1 MEGSGMSGDGRV
13 DIWYVLERLE
23 DVRTQ
28 TDLDEFMQ
36 ELRNVVIDYE
46 KSIGNITE
54 DFDIHAALKDVKVDY
69 IERALRKSG
78 NNYTRAAE
86 ILGMSNRQTLKNWA
100 KELGK

>member
-1 MEGSGMSGDGRV
+1 MSADGRV
-13 DIWYVLERLE
+13 SIWYVLERLE

-28 TDLDEFMQ
+28 TDLDDFMK
-36 ELRNVVIDYE
+36 ELREVVIDYE
-46 KSIGNITE
+46 KSIGNVTE

-100 KELGK
+100 KDLGK

>member
-1 MEGSGMSGDGRV
+1 MSGDGRV
-13 DIWYVLERLE
+13 AIWYVLERLE

-36 ELRNVVIDYE
+36 ELRNVVIAYE

>member
-1 MEGSGMSGDGRV
+1 MSGDGRV

-36 ELRNVVIDYE
+36 ELRNVVIAYE
-46 KSIGNITE
+46 KSIGNVIE

>member
-1 MEGSGMSGDGRV
+1 MSADGRV
-13 DIWYVLERLE
+13 SIWYVLERLE

-28 TDLDEFMQ
+28 TDLDDFMK
-36 ELRNVVIDYE
+36 ELREVVIDYE
-46 KSIGNITE
+46 KSIGNVTE

-78 NNYTRAAE
+78 NNYPRAAE
-86 ILGMSNRQTLKNWA
+86 ILGISNRQTLKNWA

>member
-1 MEGSGMSGDGRV
+1 MSGDGRV

-36 ELRNVVIDYE
+36 ELREVVIDYE

-100 KELGK
+100 KDLEK

>member
-1 MEGSGMSGDGRV
+1 MSGDGRV

-46 KSIGNITE
+46 KSIGNVSE
-54 DFDIHAALKDVKVDY
+54 DFDIHAALKDVKIDY

-100 KELGK
+100 KDLGK

>member
-46 KSIGNITE
+46 KSIGNVTE

>member
-1 MEGSGMSGDGRV
+1 MSGDGRV
-13 DIWYVLERLE
+13 SIWYVLERLE

-28 TDLDEFMQ
+28 TDLDEFMK
-36 ELRNVVIDYE
+36 ELREVVIDYE
-46 KSIGNITE
+46 KSIGNVTE
-54 DFDIHAALKDVKVDY
+54 DFDIHAALKDVKIDY

-100 KELGK
+100 KELSK

>member
-1 MEGSGMSGDGRV
+1 MSGDGRV

-36 ELRNVVIDYE
+36 ELRNVVIAYE

-100 KELGK
+100 KDLGK

>member
-1 MEGSGMSGDGRV
+1 MSGDGRV
-13 DIWYVLERLE
+13 AIWYVLERLE

-28 TDLDEFMQ
+28 TDLDDFMK
-36 ELRNVVIDYE
+36 ELREVVIDYE

-86 ILGMSNRQTLKNWA
+86 ILGMSNRQTLKNWV
-100 KELGK
+100 KDLGK

>member
-1 MEGSGMSGDGRV
+1 MSADGRV
-13 DIWYVLERLE
+13 SIWYVLERLE

-28 TDLDEFMQ
+28 TDLDDFMK
-36 ELRNVVIDYE
+36 ELREVVIDYE
-46 KSIGNITE
+46 KSIGNVTE

-86 ILGMSNRQTLKNWA
+86 ILGMSNRQTLKNWG
-100 KELGK
+100 KDLGK

>member
-1 MEGSGMSGDGRV
+1 MSGDGRV

-46 KSIGNITE
+46 NSIGNVTE

>member
-1 MEGSGMSGDGRV
+1 MSGDGRV

-36 ELRNVVIDYE
+36 ELRNIVIDYE
-46 KSIGNITE
+46 KSIGNVTE

-86 ILGMSNRQTLKNWA
+86 ILGMRNRQTLKNWA

>member
-1 MEGSGMSGDGRV
+1 MSGDGRV
-13 DIWYVLERLE
+13 SIWYVLERLE

-28 TDLDEFMQ
+28 TDLDDFMK
-36 ELRNVVIDYE
+36 ELREVVIDYE

-86 ILGMSNRQTLKNWA
+86 ILGMSNRQTLKNWV

>member
-1 MEGSGMSGDGRV
+1 MSADGRV
-13 DIWYVLERLE
+13 SIWYVLERLE

-28 TDLDEFMQ
+28 TDLDDFMK
-36 ELRNVVIDYE
+36 ELREVVIDYE

-54 DFDIHAALKDVKVDY
+54 DFDIHAALKDVKIDY

>member
-28 TDLDEFMQ
+28 TDLDKFMQ

-46 KSIGNITE
+46 KSIGNVTE

>member
-1 MEGSGMSGDGRV
+1 MSADGR
-13 DIWYVLERLE
+13 DSIWYVLERLE

-36 ELRNVVIDYE
+36 ELRNVVIAYE

-86 ILGMSNRQTLKNWA
+86 ILGMSNRQTLKNWV
-100 KELGK
+100 KDLGK

>member
-1 MEGSGMSGDGRV
+1 MSGDGRV
-13 DIWYVLERLE
+13 AIWYVLERLE

-36 ELRNVVIDYE
+36 ELREVVIDYE

-86 ILGMSNRQTLKNWA
+86 ILGMSNRQTLKNWV
-100 KELGK
+100 KDLGK

>member
-1 MEGSGMSGDGRV
+1 MSADGRV
-13 DIWYVLERLE
+13 SIWYVLERLE

-28 TDLDEFMQ
+28 TDLDDFMK
-36 ELRNVVIDYE
+36 ELREVVIDYE
-46 KSIGNITE
+46 KSIGNISE

>member
-1 MEGSGMSGDGRV
+1 MSGDGRV
-13 DIWYVLERLE
+13 AIWYVLERLE

-36 ELRNVVIDYE
+36 ELRNVVIAYE
-46 KSIGNITE
+46 KSIGNVTE
-54 DFDIHAALKDVKVDY
+54 DFDIHAALKDVKIDY

-86 ILGMSNRQTLKNWA
+86 ILGMSNRQTLKNWV
-100 KELGK
+100 KDLGK

>member
-1 MEGSGMSGDGRV
+1 MSGDGRV

-36 ELRNVVIDYE
+36 ELRNVVIAYE
-46 KSIGNITE
+46 KSIGNVTE
-54 DFDIHAALKDVKVDY
+54 DFDIHAALKDVKFDY

>member
-1 MEGSGMSGDGRV
+1 MSADGRV
-13 DIWYVLERLE
+13 SIWYVLERLE

-28 TDLDEFMQ
+28 TDLDDFMK
-36 ELRNVVIDYE
+36 ELREVVIDYE
-46 KSIGNITE
+46 KSIGNVTE

-100 KELGK
+100 KELSK

>member
-1 MEGSGMSGDGRV
+1 MSADGRV
-13 DIWYVLERLE
+13 SIWYVLERLE

>member
-1 MEGSGMSGDGRV
+1 MSGDGRV

-36 ELRNVVIDYE
+36 ELRNVVIAYE

-54 DFDIHAALKDVKVDY
+54 DFDIHAALKDVKYDY
-69 IERALRKSG
+69 IVRALRKSG

-86 ILGMSNRQTLKNWA
+86 ILGMSNRQTLKNWV

>member
-1 MEGSGMSGDGRV
+1 MSADGRV
-13 DIWYVLERLE
+13 SIWYVLERLE

-28 TDLDEFMQ
+28 TDLDEFMK
-36 ELRNVVIDYE
+36 ELREVVIDYE
-46 KSIGNITE
+46 KSIGNISE

-100 KELGK
+100 KEVGK

>member
-1 MEGSGMSGDGRV
+1 MSGDGRV

-36 ELRNVVIDYE
+36 ELREVVIDYE

-86 ILGMSNRQTLKNWA
+86 ILGMSNRQTLKNWV
-100 KELGK
+100 KDLGK

>member
-1 MEGSGMSGDGRV
+1 MSGDGRV

-36 ELRNVVIDYE
+36 ELRNVVIAYE
-46 KSIGNITE
+46 KSIGNVTE

-86 ILGMSNRQTLKNWA
+86 ILGMSNRQTLKNWV
-100 KELGK
+100 KDLGK

>member
-1 MEGSGMSGDGRV
+1 MSADGRV
-13 DIWYVLERLE
+13 SIWYVLERLE

-28 TDLDEFMQ
+28 TDLDDFMK
-36 ELRNVVIDYE
+36 ELREVVIDYE
-46 KSIGNITE
+46 KSIGNVTE

>member
-1 MEGSGMSGDGRV
+1 MSADGRV
-13 DIWYVLERLE
+13 SIWYVLERLE

-36 ELRNVVIDYE
+36 ELRNVVIAYE

>member
-1 MEGSGMSGDGRV
+1 MSGDGRV

-36 ELRNVVIDYE
+36 ELRNVVIAYE
-46 KSIGNITE
+46 KSIGNVTE

>member
-1 MEGSGMSGDGRV
+1 MSADGRV
-13 DIWYVLERLE
+13 SIWYVLERLE

-28 TDLDEFMQ
+28 TDLDDFMK
-36 ELRNVVIDYE
+36 ELREVVIDYE
-46 KSIGNITE
+46 KSIGNVTE
-54 DFDIHAALKDVKVDY
+54 DFDIHAALKDVKIDY

>member
-1 MEGSGMSGDGRV
+1 MEGSGMSADGRV
-13 DIWYVLERLE
+13 SIWYVLERLE

-28 TDLDEFMQ
+28 TDLDDFMK
-36 ELRNVVIDYE
+36 ELREVVIDYE

-54 DFDIHAALKDVKVDY
+54 DFDIHAALKDVKIDY

>member
-1 MEGSGMSGDGRV
+1 MSADGRV
-13 DIWYVLERLE
+13 SIWYVLERLE

-28 TDLDEFMQ
+28 TDLDEFMK
-36 ELRNVVIDYE
+36 ELREVVIDYE
-46 KSIGNITE
+46 KSIGNVTE

>member
-1 MEGSGMSGDGRV
+1 MSGDGRV

-28 TDLDEFMQ
+28 TDLDKFMQ

-46 KSIGNITE
+46 KSIGNVTE

>member
-1 MEGSGMSGDGRV
+1 MSADGRV
-13 DIWYVLERLE
+13 SIWYVLERLE

-28 TDLDEFMQ
+28 TDLDEFMK
-36 ELRNVVIDYE
+36 ELREVVIDYE
-46 KSIGNITE
+46 KSIGNVTE

-100 KELGK
+100 KELDK

>member
-1 MEGSGMSGDGRV
+1 MSGDGRV

-36 ELRNVVIDYE
+36 ELRNIVIDYE
-46 KSIGNITE
+46 KSIGNVTE

>member
-1 MEGSGMSGDGRV
+1 MSGDGRV

>member
-1 MEGSGMSGDGRV
+1 MSGDGRV

-28 TDLDEFMQ
+28 TDLDDFMK
-36 ELRNVVIDYE
+36 ELREVVIDYE
-46 KSIGNITE
+46 KSIGNISE

>member
-1 MEGSGMSGDGRV
+1 MSADGRV
-13 DIWYVLERLE
+13 SIWYVLERLE

-28 TDLDEFMQ
+28 TDLDDFMK
-36 ELRNVVIDYE
+36 ELREVVIAYE
-46 KSIGNITE
+46 KSIGNISE